1 MAKILSVDDS
11 KTIRDLVS
19 AILTAQGHEVVTA
32 EDGMQAMDIARAQ
45 KFDLILSD
53 INMPVMS
60 GISLVSKLR
69 RLEGYEF
76 IPIVMLTTEGADY
89 KKNKA
94 KQSGATGWLQKPFT
108 PERLLGAVNK
118 LIS

>member
-11 KTIRDLVS
+11 RTIRQLVTTVLE
-19 AILTAQGHEVVTA
+19 ADGHEVMTA
-32 EDGMQAMDIARAQ
+32 EDGMAAMQLARSH

-53 INMPVMS
+53 VNMPVMS

-69 RLEGYEF
+69 NLEGYEF
-76 IPIVMLTTEGADY
+76 LPIIMLTTEGSDY

-94 KQSGATGWLQKPFT
+94 KSVGATGWLQKPFT
-108 PERLLGAVNK
+108 PDRLLAAVHK
-118 LIS
+118 LIG